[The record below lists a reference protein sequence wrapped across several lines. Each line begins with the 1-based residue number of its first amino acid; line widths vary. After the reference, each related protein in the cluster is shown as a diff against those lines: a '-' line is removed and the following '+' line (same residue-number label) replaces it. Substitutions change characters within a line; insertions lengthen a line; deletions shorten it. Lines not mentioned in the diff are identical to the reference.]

1 MCGRFTLT
9 ASGDEVA
16 EAFGLDEPPGLEPR
30 YNIAPSQDVAVVVAG
45 DGGRRRLDIRRWGFF
60 SAGATG
66 GRPLIN
72 ARAETAW
79 SRPQFREAFTR
90 RRCLLPADGFFEWA
104 VVAGA
109 SRKTPYH
116 LRLREGGLFGLAGIW
131 EPSAEGRGTCAILTT
146 EPTDVVLA
154 IHDRMPVIIPRWAYG
169 TWLDPTR
176 GRGALSALLR
186 PFVDEPLEAVAVA
199 LAVNDAGFDGPI
211 CIRPAS

>member
-16 EAFGLDEPPGLEPR
+16 EAFGLDEPPRLEPR
-30 YNIAPSQDVAVVVAG
+30 YNIAPSQEVAVVVAG
-45 DGGRRRLDIRRWGFF
+45 EGGRALDVRRWGLVPG
-60 SAGATG
+60 GATG

-79 SRPQFREAFTR
+79 SRPQFREAFAR
-90 RRCLLPADGFFEWA
+90 RRCLLPANGFFEWA

-146 EPTDVVLA
+146 EPTDAVRA
-154 IHDRMPVIIPRWAYG
+154 IHDRMPVIIPKWAYG

-186 PFVDEPLEAVAVA
+186 PFVEEPLEAVAVG

>member
-16 EAFGLDEPPGLEPR
+16 EAFGLSEPLTLQPR

-45 DGGRRRLDIRRWGFF
+45 ADGRRGLGFRRWGLVP
-60 SAGATG
+60 AGGAG

-79 SRPQFREAFTR
+79 NRPLFREAFAR
-90 RRCLLPADGFFEWA
+90 RRCLVPADGFFEWA
-104 VVAGA
+104 VVAETR
-109 SRKTPYH
+109 RKQPYH
-116 LRLREGGLFGLAGIW
+116 LTLPEGRLFGLAAIW
-131 EPSAEGRGTCAILTT
+131 EPSAEGPGTLAILTT
-146 EPTDVVLA
+146 EPTDAVRAV
-154 IHDRMPVIIPRWAYG
+154 HDRMPVIIPRWAYG

-186 PFVDEPLEAVAVA
+186 PFAEEPLEAVAVGY
-199 LAVNDAGFDGPI
+199 AVNDAGFDGPI